1 MTLPPRARARA
12 ITAGNGTEYALV
24 VPLALRLAAR
34 IQERPLPAFFTDPT
48 QLANGLRDFL
58 QAVGPD
64 GVVVTDPEALDG
76 EITSRDPGAL
86 PAAPRIS
93 AALEA
98 TRRLRVTVGDTAVL
112 VACLP
117 GDGRAAELLGDSSAG
132 ASVLQVLAR
141 EFLGAGAD
149 ILLLAER
156 EAGGG
161 AAQEPA
167 MRTVANMARFH
178 RALCYVSGPAVSFL
192 DQPTVVPLDQPRPA
206 RGLVVTERELPADT
220 SMTVV
225 RDWVDRVRG

>member
-1 MTLPPRARARA
+1 MPRINLLPWRDAERKERKIAFMVALAAAAVAAAVVTGAGGLGRVGDVGQRHHVVEHRAGVG
-12 ITAGNGTEYALV
+12 AGGGDRGA
-24 VPLALRLAAR
+24 VPLGQGGQKAA
-34 IQERPLPAFFTDPT
+34 
-48 QLANGLRDFL
+48 
-58 QAVGPD
+58 
-64 GVVVTDPEALDG
+64 
-76 EITSRDPGAL
+76 AL

-98 TRRLRVTVGDTAVL
+98 SRRLRVTVGDTAVL

-117 GDGRAAELLGDSSAG
+117 GGGRAAELLGDSSAG